1 MIVSNLVRN
10 ITYMCLSDC
19 SLNIKLLLFKDY
31 LISSVQDFFNISE
44 NDYCSNKYIIVTS
57 TKVLGTVL
65 VFILYQIVFYKL
77 LDFLLYSVFKYE
89 KPIKE
94 NLEDSLDSLYD
105 SDEESE
111 VMEQLPVQ
119 PGPENQLFDVDS
131 EKSEGSEDSDGSEE
145 VNSRV
150 SEGSGGSE
158 ESSDSIKF
166 SLKLRKRNIIN
177 YKE

>member
-10 ITYMCLSDC
+10 ITYMCSSDC

-94 NLEDSLDSLYD
+94 NLEDSLDD

-131 EKSEGSEDSDGSEE
+131 EKSEGSDGSEE

-158 ESSDSIKF
+158 ESSGSIKF